1 METIQISL
9 AAARVN
15 AGMTQEDVARKMK
28 ISKTTILNWEKG
40 KVVPSFANLQML
52 SLLYGIP
59 TNNIFLPSKST

>member
-52 SLLYGIP
+52 STLYGIP